1 MTARIEVQKVG
12 VKKVFLNIRLLHET
26 WKPDVKYKRVYWK
39 VYIRLASGL
48 AWHLRDCKEQGEVTY
63 FTKGLAE
70 ATEIVDYPF

>member
-12 VKKVFLNIRLLHET
+12 VRNGFLGLGRAHET
-26 WKPDVKYKRVYWK
+26 WKPNVEYKRVYWK

-48 AWHLRDCKEQGEVTY
+48 AWHLRDCKEQGEVAH